1 MIYLGNRYKHER
13 VIMAVKQS
21 NLIKK
26 QGVPVLKEEPLKF
39 LTRKETEESEALI
52 GEKRSRVVDTMEEL
66 IELRAKVRFM
76 SKEIEELKV
85 ILKYLEFQL
94 NIKKSV

>member
-1 MIYLGNRYKHER
+1 MS
-13 VIMAVKQS
+13 AKQN

>member
-1 MIYLGNRYKHER
+1 MIFLGNRYERER
-13 VIMAVKQS
+13 VVMSAKQS

-52 GEKRSRVVDTMEEL
+52 GEKRSKVVDTMEEL

>member
-1 MIYLGNRYKHER
+1 MIFLGNRYERER
-13 VIMAVKQS
+13 VVMSAKQN

-52 GEKRSRVVDTMEEL
+52 GEKRSKVVDTMEEL

>member
-1 MIYLGNRYKHER
+1 MIFLGNRYERER
-13 VIMAVKQS
+13 VVMSAKQS

-52 GEKRSRVVDTMEEL
+52 GEKRSKVVDTMD
-66 IELRAKVRFM
+66 F
-76 SKEIEELKV
+76 LKNFSG
-85 ILKYLEFQL
+85 ILSEQDM
-94 NIKKSV
+94 V

>member
-1 MIYLGNRYKHER
+1 MS
-13 VIMAVKQS
+13 AKQS

-39 LTRKETEESEALI
+39 LTRKETEESGALI